1 MVSNSETMAIDWPG
15 GVLTL
20 RPETPDDLQFR
31 FDLFVRSRPPEWDQ
45 VQLPLDQLTQVM
57 NHQFWAQ
64 TNTYLARFPEARF
77 DIVELD
83 GDRIGRIVV
92 NRPGDRIHI
101 VDQAIIPTLR
111 GQGLGTAI
119 MRQLMAEAAAEGLFM
134 TLKVSN
140 ANDPSMRL
148 YSRLGFEVLTE
159 SLEYIE
165 MTWRAA

>member
-83 GDRIGRIVV
+83 GERIGRIVV

>member
-1 MVSNSETMAIDWPG
+1 MTDRSQTVDIPCAAG
-15 GVLTL
+15 RLTL
-20 RPETPDDLQFR
+20 RPETQADLPFR
-31 FDLFVRSRPPEWDQ
+31 FQLFIRSRPPEWDQ
-45 VQLPLDQLTQVM
+45 VFLPVDQLTQLM
-57 NHQFWAQ
+57 NQQFWAQ
-64 TNTYLARFPEARF
+64 TETYLARFPEARF
-77 DIVELD
+77 DIIELD
-83 GDRIGRIVV
+83 GEPIGRIVV
-92 NRPGDRIHI
+92 NRPGDCIHI
-101 VDQAIIPTLR
+101 VDQAIVPTLR

-119 MRQLMAEAAAEGLFM
+119 MRQLMDEAATEGLFM

>member
-1 MVSNSETMAIDWPG
+1 MG
-15 GVLTL
+15 
-20 RPETPDDLQFR
+20 
-31 FDLFVRSRPPEWDQ
+31 
-45 VQLPLDQLTQVM
+45 
-57 NHQFWAQ
+57 
-64 TNTYLARFPEARF
+64 
-77 DIVELD
+77 
-83 GDRIGRIVV
+83 
-92 NRPGDRIHI
+92 
-101 VDQAIIPTLR
+101 DQAIVPALR

-119 MRQLMAEAAAEGLFM
+119 MRQLMDEAAAEGLFM

>member
-1 MVSNSETMAIDWPG
+1 MVSNSETTAIDWPG
-15 GVLTL
+15 GALTL

-83 GDRIGRIVV
+83 GERIGRIVV

-101 VDQAIIPTLR
+101 VDQAIVPTLR

-119 MRQLMAEAAAEGLFM
+119 MRQLMDEAAAESLFM